1 MGEGRGVSVFF
12 TKSEKKSF
20 YAPLRRGEV
29 KRDNLQIGSSTF
41 GGGILCSPSLA
52 LEIPWSNYA
61 EKFNRDS
68 MSRYKKIYRT
78 KIICCGSV
86 C

>member
-1 MGEGRGVSVFF
+1 MSQFF
-12 TKSEKKSF
+12 LLKVKTKVF

-41 GGGILCSPSLA
+41 GGGVLCSPSLA
-52 LEIPWSNYA
+52 LELPWSNYA

-68 MSRYKKIYRT
+68 MSHYKKIYRT
-78 KIICCGSV
+78 KIICCGFV